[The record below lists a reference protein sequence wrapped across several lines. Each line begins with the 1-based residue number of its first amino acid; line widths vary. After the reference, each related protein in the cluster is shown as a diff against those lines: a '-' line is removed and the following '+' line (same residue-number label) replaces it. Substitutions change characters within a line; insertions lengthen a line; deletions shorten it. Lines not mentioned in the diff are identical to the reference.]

1 MKKYCPAL
9 RSQIKN
15 KPLLTFDVTLTVL
28 IALESKAVTLRPSSS
43 SSEKFGI
50 VHVPV
55 SSCCIGRT
63 VMMEDSRLSSSES
76 DDSDEDM
83 YSSDLVGDTAS
94 KI

>member
-1 MKKYCPAL
+1 MKKKCPAL

-15 KPLLTFDVTLTVL
+15 KPLLTFDMSWTVL
-28 IALESKAVTLRPSSS
+28 IALESKSETLRPSSS

-50 VHVPV
+50 V

-63 VMMEDSRLSSSES
+63 VMTEDSRLSSSES
-76 DDSDEDM
+76 EDSDEDM
-83 YSSDLVGDTAS
+83 CSSDLVGDAPS